1 MADAALV
8 ILATAVGVA
17 ADLGIVNLLARLRPL
32 RQKDR
37 IRNAARLGLVL
48 GAIAALL
55 AAVPVA
61 AYYACALLAG
71 PDDGYAAGW
80 LLILAGLGLLVFIVS
95 ANQDGYHQDL
105 ERRETENHH
114 RRKPI
119 RRRDR

>member
-17 ADLGIVNLLARLRPL
+17 ADLGIVNLLARLRAL

-37 IRNAARLGLVL
+37 IRKAARLGLVL
-48 GAIAALL
+48 GAVAVLL

-61 AYYACALLAG
+61 AYYACALVAV

-80 LLILAGLGLLVFIVS
+80 LLILAGLIVFIVS
-95 ANQDGYHQDL
+95 ANQDGYHRDL
-105 ERRETENHH
+105 ERREAENHH